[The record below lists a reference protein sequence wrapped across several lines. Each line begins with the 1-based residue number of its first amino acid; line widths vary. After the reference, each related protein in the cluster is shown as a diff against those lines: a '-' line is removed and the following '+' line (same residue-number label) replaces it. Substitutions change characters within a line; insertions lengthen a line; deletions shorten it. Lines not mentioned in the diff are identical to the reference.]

1 MADKF
6 TAEQVKQISDAF
18 LDAMQQQ
25 QKESDADRM
34 TRIMSIKDPVHRQQQ
49 IEENIDL
56 FKERLN

>member
-18 LDAMQQQ
+18 LDAIEQQ
-25 QKESDADRM
+25 QKESDADKM
-34 TRIMSIKDPVHRQQQ
+34 ARIMSIKDPVRRQQQ
-49 IEENIDL
+49 IEENIEL